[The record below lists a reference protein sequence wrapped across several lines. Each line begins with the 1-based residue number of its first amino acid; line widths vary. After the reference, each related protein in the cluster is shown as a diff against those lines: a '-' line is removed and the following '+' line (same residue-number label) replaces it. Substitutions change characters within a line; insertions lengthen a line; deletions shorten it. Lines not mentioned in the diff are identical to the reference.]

1 MILVMYSNEKKEV
14 EIMTQSHEQ
23 DIRVQILDS
32 FLTTP
37 HRHFEELAPLHS
49 SALERDPLF
58 YGHLAAW
65 YFEKGSVRDHKV
77 LFIAHLMTS
86 EYPEFRGAAWMLL
99 QQQAPYEV
107 ARVLDH
113 SKRVIGKAPRSL
125 KSAITRYLKT
135 REQNVKQFDGAA
147 LRARDDLKHLYAS
160 LRIKPGPRAQAIL
173 FDEQPP
179 EDSPLAALKHLAK
192 AESAEEQ
199 AQIILKHKIPYT
211 TAIGAL
217 KEITPAVLTMLINAM
232 TPQEVINN
240 LAALKRRGAMDDQ
253 AMKALVERKLQ
264 EAQSDKRVSAFK
276 ASVAVEAA
284 ELSGEIAR
292 QLEAVTE
299 AQVKRQGKITRPTAL
314 LIDKSSSMHEAIDL
328 GRQIGAMVSLICERD
343 LFTYAFDT
351 HAYPVQAQGKTLAD
365 WESAMLGIYAR
376 GATSCGAALQ
386 AMVGEKQRIEQIIMI
401 TDANENREPWFKDA
415 YAAYVEQMSVKP
427 ELILVKVGQASEKI
441 EAACKALGVVVN
453 VFNFQGDYYALS
465 NLIPL
470 LSRPSRAE
478 LIDEILEYPLPERQ
492 VAHA

>member
-1 MILVMYSNEKKEV
+1 MVLVMYSNEKEV
-14 EIMTQSHEQ
+14 EIMTQSYEQ
-23 DIRVQILDS
+23 DVRVQILDS

-58 YGHLAAW
+58 YGHLAGW

-86 EYPEFRGAAWMLL
+86 AYPEFRGAAWMLL
-99 QQQAPYEV
+99 QHLAPYEV

-125 KSAITRYLKT
+125 KSAIAYYLKT
-135 REQNVKQFDGAA
+135 REQNIRQFDGAA
-147 LRARDDLKHLYAS
+147 LRARNDLKHLYAS

-179 EDSPLAALKHLAK
+179 EGSPLAALKQLAK
-192 AESAEEQ
+192 AQDAEEQ

-211 TAIGAL
+211 AAVGAL
-217 KEITPAVLTMLINAM
+217 KEITPPLLTTLINAM

-240 LAALKRRGAMDDQ
+240 MAALKRRGVMDDQ
-253 AMKALVERKLQ
+253 EMKALVERKLQ

-276 ASVAVEAA
+276 ARVAAEAA

-299 AQVKRQGKITRPTAL
+299 AQVKKQGKITRPTAL

-328 GRQIGAMVSLICERD
+328 GRQIGAMISLICERD
-343 LFTYAFDT
+343 LLSYAFDT
-351 HAYPVQAQGKTLAD
+351 QAYPVHAQGKALAD
-365 WESAMLGIYAR
+365 WEQAMLSVYAR
-376 GATSCGAALQ
+376 GATSCGVALQ
-386 AMVGEKQRIEQIIMI
+386 TMMQEQQRVEQIII
-401 TDANENREPWFKDA
+401 VTDANENHAPLFKDA
-415 YAAYVEQMSVKP
+415 YTAYVEHMSVKP
-427 ELILVKVGQASEKI
+427 EIILVKVGQASGKI
-441 EAACKALGVVVN
+441 EAACKALGVAVN

-492 VAHA
+492 VAHG

>member
-1 MILVMYSNEKKEV
+1 MYSNEKKEV

-49 SALERDPLF
+49 STLERDPLF

-99 QQQAPYEV
+99 QRLAPYEV

-135 REQNVKQFDGAA
+135 REQNIRQFDGAA

-179 EDSPLAALKHLAK
+179 EDSPLAALKQLAK

-217 KEITPAVLTMLINAM
+217 KEITPAVLTALINAM

-276 ASVAVEAA
+276 ASVAAEAA

-351 HAYPVQAQGKTLAD
+351 QAYPVQAQGKTLAD
-365 WESAMLGIYAR
+365 WETAMLYIYAR
-376 GATSCGAALQ
+376 GATSCGATLQ
-386 AMVGEKQRIEQIIMI
+386 AMAQERQRVEQIIMV
-401 TDANENREPWFKDA
+401 TDANENREPWFKNA

-427 ELILVKVGQASEKI
+427 ELILVKVGQASGKI
-441 EAACKALGVVVN
+441 EAASKALGVAVN